1 MTVSRNEYA
10 KRLGYKEIEYSDYDH
25 MTPPDAPLPYK
36 VSGDGAI
43 LRYRINRPMGP
54 WARFPQDVSA
64 IFIRVFIQL
73 T

>member
-43 LRYRINRPMGP
+43 LR
-54 WARFPQDVSA
+54 
-64 IFIRVFIQL
+64 
-73 T
+73 